1 MTLEEQK
8 TESGPNLPE
17 DEVLET
23 PMLGENDKTH
33 RRGSGCTNPGQKKR
47 RAWAKQ
53 KKLERIAQ
61 GEQADLLPT
70 ISRSGGDSHPADQ
83 PSTYSAIPRDSG
95 DSHPTDDGQEHGA
108 PPVITSASASS
119 RETNSELR
127 QLLSGTLKKSM
138 AFAAIHLDAHDFKY
152 QFGNPAMR
160 DAWEII
166 KQEALTKGVEL
177 TLLDSGIV
185 LAESRG
191 GQSAPRKKHPADD
204 QWYTLAET
212 IEFVFAQGGSFA
224 FAMDMWSN
232 AMVEAS

>member
-1 MTLEEQK
+1 M
-8 TESGPNLPE
+8 
-17 DEVLET
+17 
-23 PMLGENDKTH
+23 
-33 RRGSGCTNPGQKKR
+33 
-47 RAWAKQ
+47 
-53 KKLERIAQ
+53 
-61 GEQADLLPT
+61 
-70 ISRSGGDSHPADQ
+70 
-83 PSTYSAIPRDSG
+83 PRDSG
-95 DSHPTDDGQEHGA
+95 NSHPTDDGQEHVA
-108 PPVITSASASS
+108 PPGITSSSGGRTQRSDIISDLSETGATGSKFETPPVSASS

-166 KQEALTKGVEL
+166 KQMALTKGVEL
-177 TLLDSGIV
+177 TLSNSGIV
-185 LAESRG
+185 QAESRG

-224 FAMDMWSN
+224 FAMNMWSKE
-232 AMVEAS
+232 MVDAS